1 MIHTSHR
8 AADLTVVRTTVRAM
22 GSAVVCLWLAF
33 GAAPAAAG
41 PVSGVV
47 RTLGRQ
53 GLVPAPSLVY
63 AERTDTAAPR
73 QSSRLALRQ
82 KNKTFTPRLLGVPV
96 GSVVDFPNDDII
108 FHNVFSL
115 SGPQPFDLG
124 QYRSGQ
130 SQSRTFTQAGTYRV
144 FCNIHPNM
152 SALIL
157 VVPTPYVV
165 TTDADG
171 RFVLDLPP
179 GRYRLS
185 AVSERAGPASIEI
198 TAETGATQAGPL
210 TLDESAWV
218 AVQHKNKFG
227 KDYPPGAYNR

>member
-1 MIHTSHR
+1 MGLLDPGEGVREVAR
-8 AADLTVVRTTVRAM
+8 A
-22 GSAVVCLWLAF
+22 
-33 GAAPAAAG
+33 GAAANG
-41 PVSGVV
+41 
-47 RTLGRQ
+47 
-53 GLVPAPSLVY
+53 
-63 AERTDTAAPR
+63 
-73 QSSRLALRQ
+73 
-82 KNKTFTPRLLGVPV
+82 
-96 GSVVDFPNDDII
+96 
-108 FHNVFSL
+108 
-115 SGPQPFDLG
+115 
-124 QYRSGQ
+124 SGQ

-165 TTDADG
+165 MTDADG

-198 TAETGATQAGPL
+198 TAGSGATQAVPL

-227 KDYPPGAYNR
+227 KDYPPAAYNR

>member
-1 MIHTSHR
+1 M
-8 AADLTVVRTTVRAM
+8 A
-22 GSAVVCLWLAF
+22 SAVVGLGLAV
-33 GAAPAAAG
+33 AATPAGAG

-47 RTLGRQ
+47 RTLGRA

-63 AERTDTAAPR
+63 AERTDAAAPR
-73 QSSRLALRQ
+73 QSSRVTLRQ

-165 TTDADG
+165 MTDADG

-227 KDYPPGAYNR
+227 KDYPPASYNR

>member
-1 MIHTSHR
+1 MMHIAQR
-8 AADLTVVRTTVRAM
+8 PADLRVVRSTARAM
-22 GSAVVCLWLAF
+22 ASAIVCVALVSSAT
-33 GAAPAAAG
+33 PAVAG

-47 RTLGRQ
+47 RTLGRT
-53 GLVPAPSLVY
+53 GVVPAPSLVY

-73 QSSRLALRQ
+73 QSSRLMLRQ

-96 GSVVDFPNDDII
+96 GSVVDFPNDDVI

-157 VVPTPYVV
+157 VVPTPYVAI
-165 TTDADG
+165 TDADG

-198 TAETGATQAGPL
+198 TAESGATQAGPL

-227 KDYPPGAYNR
+227 KEYPPASYNR

>member
-1 MIHTSHR
+1 MRHTSQR
-8 AADLTVVRTTVRAM
+8 AADLTGVRITARATAW
-22 GSAVVCLWLAF
+22 AVVCLGLAL
-33 GAAPAAAG
+33 ATPAGAG

-73 QSSRLALRQ
+73 QSSRVTLRQ

-108 FHNVFSL
+108 FHNVFSV

-165 TTDADG
+165 MTDADG

-198 TAETGATQAGPL
+198 TAESGATQAGPL

-227 KDYPPGAYNR
+227 KDYPPAAYAR

>member
-1 MIHTSHR
+1 MMPTRWR
-8 AADLTVVRTTVRAM
+8 AADPAVVRITARVVA
-22 GSAVVCLWLAF
+22 SAVICLGFAS
-33 GAAPAAAG
+33 GATPAGAG

-47 RTLGRQ
+47 RTLGRT
-53 GLVPAPSLVY
+53 GVVSAPSLVY

-73 QSSRLALRQ
+73 QGGRFALRQ

-130 SQSRTFTQAGTYRV
+130 SQSRTFTLAGTYRV

-157 VVPTPYVV
+157 VVPTPYVAI
-165 TTDADG
+165 TDADG

-179 GRYRLS
+179 GRYRLT
-185 AVSERAGPASIEI
+185 AVSERAGPASIEV
-198 TAETGATQAGPL
+198 TAESGATQAQPL
-210 TLDESAWV
+210 TLDESAWA

-227 KDYPPGAYNR
+227 KDYPPASYNR